1 MFVFASNYFMVLIP
15 QTIRDSLDYIFEIL
29 KAGTEN
35 IEKATLNAKIIV
47 FAGMVIGFALLRGF
61 FMYYTRQTIIVMS
74 RLIEYDLRKEI
85 FAKYESL
92 DTAFFKKNKTGDLM
106 VRISE
111 DVSKVRMYIG
121 PVILYGANLF
131 SIFFLVIYAMFQVN
145 PTLSFYTLL
154 PLPFLSVSIYYVSS
168 IINKRSE
175 IIQKQLAKLNSTSQE
190 VYAGIRVIKSYAK
203 ESQFQQFFLEEC
215 EDYKEKNISLARVN
229 AFFQPLMIIL
239 ISLSTLITI
248 YVGGTM
254 VMNDEITPGNLA
266 EFIIYINYLT
276 WPFTAIGWMASMM
289 QAADASQKRINEFL
303 YEMPTIVNTNKDER
317 LLKGN
322 ITFKEVSFTYADTG
336 IKALDKISFSLAPGE
351 KMAIIGKTAS
361 GKTTIAD
368 LILRLYEADEGEILI
383 DGKNIKEV
391 NLENLR
397 NQIGYVPQD
406 SFLFSDSVVNNIKFG
421 NESAADDEVDFY
433 AEKASIYEDIMQ
445 LPEKMQTKIGERGV
459 TLSGGQKQRLSIAR
473 ALIKNP
479 EIVILD
485 DSLSAVD
492 ANTENKILNHLN
504 TSLKDKTTIVVTHRF
519 YNLLSFDKIIV
530 LENGKIVQSGTHE
543 ELIEKEGFYAEQY
556 EQQMQK
562 S

>member
-406 SFLFSDSVVNNIKFG
+406 SFLFSDSVANNIKFG